1 MDPLKSYTSTPPF
14 HCHLDGQVDEAALA
28 AQLAAYMLDPLAA
41 AAAEQAASL
50 ARELAPRKKGRWRKK
65 RPEALVLRV
74 TEPAL
79 VRGDYALRLASW
91 GPLFEGPD
99 HYADDNDDNAAAQL
113 VWPCV
118 PLQVSSRG
126 PRDAY
131 VIGGVPSPRPP
142 LNT

>member
-1 MDPLKSYTSTPPF
+1 
-14 HCHLDGQVDEAALA
+14 LDGQVDEAALA